1 MFVTI
6 KASTPEQMTQPEP
19 TSPTTGFDVST
30 FIDASGDAIIGKS
43 LDNVIRSWNRAAERI
58 YGYTAEEAIGKP
70 ISIILPDDRLSEPD
84 EIIQRIKRGERLEH
98 FETVRVAKNGRRI
111 DVSLIVWPARDAAGI
126 IVGAFT
132 IGRDVS
138 EQQETEHELNRLQQS
153 MTDRALI
160 METANRV
167 ALDIL
172 ASRTGTEALHH
183 IAEAA
188 RTLSKA
194 RYAAL
199 GVAKPDG
206 QGLMEFV
213 TAGLTFQE
221 EAAIGARP
229 IGVGILGHLL
239 NRTEPLRID
248 VLSQHPNSAGFPP
261 NHPPMDSFLGVPIRR
276 GDSVLGSLYLTNK
289 EGGGPFTETDEAAVL
304 ALGSHAAVAIHNLH
318 LLTRQRALI
327 SGLIAAQEEE
337 RRAVAYDLHDG
348 LTQFVMASHA
358 HMEAFRRAHETG
370 KAERASREL
379 EHGIR
384 YLKEAVVESRR
395 MVNGLRSL
403 ALDDLGLA
411 GALEQLVTEEK
422 ARAGWQNAE
431 FVHNI
436 AGRRYDKNVETTA
449 YRVAQEALTN
459 VRKHAQANRVRL
471 SVLADTAESAGAGRI
486 TLEIRDWGR
495 GFNAENRGADYVH
508 VGLQSMHERVNLLGG
523 DYSLRSKS
531 GEGTVIRAVLPAL
544 ESQDIE
550 EEPKR

>member
-1 MFVTI
+1 
-6 KASTPEQMTQPEP
+6 MTLLKRN
-19 TSPTTGFDVST
+19 SPPSGFDVTT

-43 LDNVIRSWNRAAERI
+43 LDNVIRSWNRGAERI
-58 YGYTAEEAIGKP
+58 YGYTADEVIGKP
-70 ISIILPDDRLSEPD
+70 LSIILPEDRLHEPD
-84 EIIQRIKRGERLEH
+84 AIIQRIKRGERVEN
-98 FETVRVAKNGRRI
+98 FETVRLARDGQRV
-111 DVSLIVWPARDAAGI
+111 DVYLTVWPARDRKGE

-132 IGRDVS
+132 IARDVS
-138 EQQETEHELNRLQQS
+138 HQNLNERKLQQLQQS
-153 MTDRALI
+153 ITDRALI
-160 METANRV
+160 MDTANRV

-183 IAEAA
+183 ISQAA
-188 RTLSKA
+188 RTLSHA

-213 TAGLTFQE
+213 TAGLTFEE
-221 EAAIGARP
+221 EAAIGPRP
-229 IGVGILGHLL
+229 IGVGILGLLL

-248 VLSQHPNSAGFPP
+248 VLSQHPHSAGFPP

-276 GDSVLGSLYLTNK
+276 GDTTLGSLYLTNK
-289 EGGGPFTETDEAAVL
+289 KGGGAFTETDEAAVL
-304 ALGSHAAVAIHNLH
+304 ALGAHAAVAIHNLH

-358 HMEAFRRAHETG
+358 HLEAFRRSHEAG
-370 KAERASREL
+370 KEERAGREL
-379 EHGIR
+379 DQGMR

-411 GALEQLVTEEK
+411 GALEQLVNEEK

-436 AGRRYDKNVETTA
+436 DGRRYHKNLETTA

-459 VRKHAQANRVRL
+459 VRKHAQADRVRL
-471 SVLADTAESAGAGRI
+471 SVLADLAESSGMDRI
-486 TLEIRDWGR
+486 ILEIRDWGQ
-495 GFNAENRGADYVH
+495 GFNAENRSTDYVH
-508 VGLQSMHERVNLLGG
+508 VGLQSMYERVSLLGG

-531 GEGTVIRAVLPAL
+531 GEGTVIRAILPAL
-544 ESQDIE
+544 EPQDKE
-550 EEPKR
+550 EEP

>member
-213 TAGLTFQE
+213 TTGLTIEE
-221 EAAIGARP
+221 EAAIGP
-229 IGVGILGHLL
+229 LP
-239 NRTEPLRID
+239 NMYEPVWYSD
-248 VLSQHPNSAGFPP
+248 KTWSA
-261 NHPPMDSFLGVPIRR
+261 M
-276 GDSVLGSLYLTNK
+276 
-289 EGGGPFTETDEAAVL
+289 
-304 ALGSHAAVAIHNLH
+304 
-318 LLTRQRALI
+318 Q
-327 SGLIAAQEEE
+327 
-337 RRAVAYDLHDG
+337 
-348 LTQFVMASHA
+348 A
-358 HMEAFRRAHETG
+358 HMNT
-370 KAERASREL
+370 
-379 EHGIR
+379 
-384 YLKEAVVESRR
+384 
-395 MVNGLRSL
+395 
-403 ALDDLGLA
+403 
-411 GALEQLVTEEK
+411 
-422 ARAGWQNAE
+422 
-431 FVHNI
+431 
-436 AGRRYDKNVETTA
+436 
-449 YRVAQEALTN
+449 
-459 VRKHAQANRVRL
+459 
-471 SVLADTAESAGAGRI
+471 LADALSDGIAKQ
-486 TLEIRDWGR
+486 
-495 GFNAENRGADYVH
+495 F
-508 VGLQSMHERVNLLGG
+508 
-523 DYSLRSKS
+523 
-531 GEGTVIRAVLPAL
+531 PA
-544 ESQDIE
+544 
-550 EEPKR
+550 KAT